1 MARRIRKADTGS
13 LDSLLDTMTNVVGI
27 LVILLAV
34 TQLGVGDAVK
44 RILRSRTGGN
54 GTALNVPPEELKV
67 TEQEAEQLNELL
79 VKLRAQWADIK
90 AQRDLDSAR
99 LDEIRKLIDELKRE
113 LQQKPDSA
121 VNADQ
126 IRKLINDREKESQ
139 QLEKKISQAEQ
150 ERAKLMAQI
159 EKTPVYKTPAPKVVT
174 LPNPRP
180 APPGSEPLKFLCV
193 KGRIMPVN
201 IERLQRVVEV
211 SLPRAVGEI
220 GSDKEIDCE
229 KLVEFFDTHTLGDE
243 NFRIRIRIHNFRPW
257 MVLELRPA
265 AGESTER
272 LIEPDSNFQRTV
284 RGVSK
289 TSYYAQFLVWPDSFD
304 TYIEARAITSDLGME
319 AGWEPRT
326 GSDEYSTMLDGGY
339 YCKGRPPQ
347 PPPPPETRPEQNHPA
362 ETRHVRPPPP
372 VDTID

>member
-1 MARRIRKADTGS
+1 MRRRVRKADTGS

-44 RILRSRTGGN
+44 RILRSRTGDP
-54 GTALNVPPEELKV
+54 TALNIPAEKLNV
-67 TEQEAEQLNELL
+67 TEREMQQLDELL
-79 VKLRAQWADIK
+79 NRLRAQWADIRVQK
-90 AQRDLDSAR
+90 ELDSAK
-99 LDEIRKLIDELKRE
+99 LDEVRKLIEELRRE
-113 LQQKPDSA
+113 IKQKPDATIS
-121 VNADQ
+121 VDQ
-126 IRKLINDREKESQ
+126 IRKMITDREKEST
-139 QLEKKISQAEQ
+139 QLEKKITDAEQ
-150 ERAKLMAQI
+150 ELARLKAQI
-159 EKTPVYKTPAPKVVT
+159 DKTPAYKTPPPKVVT

-193 KGRIMPVN
+193 KGRIMPVD
-201 IERLQRVVEV
+201 IDRLQKVVEV
-211 SLPRAVGEI
+211 SLPRAVGTV
-220 GSDKEIDCE
+220 GADKEIDCE

-257 MVLELRPA
+257 MVLELRQA
-265 AGESTER
+265 AGETTEQ
-272 LIEPDSNFQRTV
+272 LLQPTSNFQRTV
-284 RGVSK
+284 RGVNK

-304 TYIEARAITSDLGME
+304 TYIEARTITSDLGME

-339 YCKGRPPQ
+339 VCKGRPPQ
-347 PPPPPETRPEQNHPA
+347 PPPPPDPRPEQTNPA
-362 ETRHVRPPPP
+362 ETRQVRDPPP